1 MARFPNRPMPPR
13 PHAGRRVSVRRGSSE
28 SLRGAA
34 VWVVERTLSTGA
46 GVDAFLPGVLER
58 LEERDQRLLRE
69 LVLGTLR
76 WLRRLD
82 HVIERASSRRLDQI
96 EAPLLPVLRVAV
108 YQLLFLDRMPSHPVV
123 DEAVELAHQRS
134 HRGAAS
140 FVNAVLRRIARERSL
155 EAWPIEE
162 PDPVRRLAIE
172 WSHPDFLVEGWIQRF
187 GVDRTRRLLE
197 DNNRPKP
204 FHVLSFSD
212 RGGRYELAEHLI
224 EDGVVVEPS
233 QLSSMGLVVREGNP
247 LASRAFAQGLLY
259 IADEAGQV
267 AAWIPPPR
275 PGERI
280 LDLAAAPGGKS
291 IALLALEP
299 TVEITAADN
308 DPARLATLRG
318 NFHRLGRTVALFAG
332 DARTPPVV
340 TGRFDRVVVDLPC
353 SGTGTLRKHPELK
366 WRLSPDELR
375 RQAARGRA
383 LLDGAAQCVAPGG
396 RLVAITCSIEAEEN
410 EVVVEDFLARHPDFE
425 LESLEG
431 YLAEPL
437 AAGIEAPGRWRILPA
452 ADHDGFT
459 VHVLCRGAADR
470 EQSPPK

>member
-1 MARFPNRPMPPR
+1 
-13 PHAGRRVSVRRGSSE
+13 
-28 SLRGAA
+28 
-34 VWVVERTLSTGA
+34 
-46 GVDAFLPGVLER
+46 
-58 LEERDQRLLRE
+58 
-69 LVLGTLR
+69 
-76 WLRRLD
+76 
-82 HVIERASSRRLDQI
+82 
-96 EAPLLPVLRVAV
+96 
-108 YQLLFLDRMPSHPVV
+108 
-123 DEAVELAHQRS
+123 
-134 HRGAAS
+134 
-140 FVNAVLRRIARERSL
+140 
-155 EAWPIEE
+155 
-162 PDPVRRLAIE
+162 
-172 WSHPDFLVEGWIQRF
+172 
-187 GVDRTRRLLE
+187 VDRTRRLLE

>member
-1 MARFPNRPMPPR
+1 
-13 PHAGRRVSVRRGSSE
+13 VSVRRGSSE

-82 HVIERASSRRLDQI
+82 HVIEQASSRSLDQI
-96 EAPLLPVLRVAV
+96 EVPLLPVLRVAV

-155 EAWPIEE
+155 EAWPVEE

-172 WSHPDFLVEGWIQRF
+172 WSHPDFLVQGWVQRF
-187 GVDRTRRLLE
+187 GAERTRRLLE

-204 FHVLSFSD
+204 FHVLGFSD
-212 RGGRYELAEHLI
+212 RGGRYELAEQLI

-233 QLSSMGLVVREGNP
+233 LISAMGLVVRDGNP
-247 LASRAFAQGLLY
+247 LASRAFAQGDLY
-259 IADEAGQV
+259 VADEAGQA

-299 TVEITAADN
+299 SVRITAADS
-308 DPARLATLRG
+308 DPARLALLRS
-318 NFHRLGRTVALFAG
+318 NFDRLGRKVQLYAG
-332 DARTPPVV
+332 DARVPPLA
-340 TGRFDRVVVDLPC
+340 RADFDRVVIDLPC

-366 WRLSPDELR
+366 WRLSPEELR
-375 RQAARGRA
+375 RQASRGRA
-383 LLDGAAQCVAPGG
+383 LLEGAATCVAPGG
-396 RLVAITCSIEAEEN
+396 LLVAITCSIEDEEN
-410 EVVVEDFLARHPDFE
+410 EAVVDAFLEGHPDFG
-425 LESLEG
+425 L
-431 YLAEPL
+431 EPL
-437 AAGIEAPGRWRILPA
+437 GEALAGAVVGGVEGPGRWRMLPA
-452 ADHDGFT
+452 EDHDGFT
-459 VHVLCRGAADR
+459 VHVLRRKPRDGV
-470 EQSPPK
+470 QSSPK